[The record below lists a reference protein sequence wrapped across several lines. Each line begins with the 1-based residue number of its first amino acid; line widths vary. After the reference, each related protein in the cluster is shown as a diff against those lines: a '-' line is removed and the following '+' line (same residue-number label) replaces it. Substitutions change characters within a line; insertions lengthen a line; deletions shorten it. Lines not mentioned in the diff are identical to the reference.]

1 MKRILTIII
10 AVSIVLSVFTSNV
23 LAYDYSYEVGEEP
36 GATGNATFANNQFE
50 EALAEARA
58 TGGTVFLWED
68 FNMNNDRTNVIDV
81 DIKALGD
88 AQIVCG
94 VNSTFEISGV
104 IDAPL
109 SSWGGSGFYIIING
123 TGTFKQEVRSYSNS
137 LTINGGTFEGPV
149 YAASS
154 CPASIYGGTF
164 LGRVYAETGEGKSA
178 SMRIYGGVFYD
189 HDALQYMGYYT
200 VAVKGTD
207 AEGNVTYTVYPS
219 KQSAKDSLPAGMIL
233 EITDDE
239 YGNVY
244 IMREAADADYV
255 IDLIGSDSSVKGK
268 YLDLT
273 SANSDAEAGDTLRLS
288 NDYTMRDNDHLNKEL
303 TIDLNGFGI
312 LSDSGYDEV
321 FVDDGGTITVLDSSE
336 AESGRVTAVII
347 CTPENREGTVQSIDF
362 CGGNYVIKSGC
373 YFGAEGILNF
383 NAGSFDG
390 NIYLRGRGYGTYSF
404 NGGEFTNFTLKVPG
418 PGTKVWTGSD
428 PYDHAKFYGGVYT
441 PLEGDYDSLYEFIS
455 GHLGEGK
462 NIIDVVPGT
471 TFMVGEAE
479 AEVNVE
485 PSELTLYIN
494 EENKTFEL
502 KAEVTPKGLPVAWE
516 SSDPEI
522 VTVDE
527 NGAVTA
533 IAKGNATV
541 TARVTLFVDGDEVVF
556 EDTCEVT
563 VAERMSPPPAP
574 DPIKDE
580 PEDDGKLPFDDVNED
595 DWYYEYVKE
604 VYGEGLMKGVTGTQ
618 FAPNKSTTR
627 GMIAT
632 IIHRLENCPESDSE
646 MKFTDVE
653 ECWYYDAI
661 LWGAEQEI
669 LKGYSAE
676 KFGPKDNITRQQL
689 VTILYRYAVLKG
701 YDTEARAEL
710 DGFEDADRVSKYAED
725 AMKWAVAEKLIEGSA
740 GKLNP
745 RDEAKR
751 SEVAAVI
758 SRFLSITK

>member
-1 MKRILTIII
+1 
-10 AVSIVLSVFTSNV
+10 
-23 LAYDYSYEVGEEP
+23 
-36 GATGNATFANNQFE
+36 
-50 EALAEARA
+50 
-58 TGGTVFLWED
+58 
-68 FNMNNDRTNVIDV
+68 MNNDRTNVIDV

-178 SMRIYGGVFYD
+178 SMRIYGGV
-189 HDALQYMGYYT
+189 
-200 VAVKGTD
+200 
-207 AEGNVTYTVYPS
+207 
-219 KQSAKDSLPAGMIL
+219 
-233 EITDDE
+233 
-239 YGNVY
+239 
-244 IMREAADADYV
+244 
-255 IDLIGSDSSVKGK
+255 
-268 YLDLT
+268 
-273 SANSDAEAGDTLRLS
+273 
-288 NDYTMRDNDHLNKEL
+288 
-303 TIDLNGFGI
+303 
-312 LSDSGYDEV
+312 
-321 FVDDGGTITVLDSSE
+321 
-336 AESGRVTAVII
+336 
-347 CTPENREGTVQSIDF
+347 
-362 CGGNYVIKSGC
+362 
-373 YFGAEGILNF
+373 
-383 NAGSFDG
+383 
-390 NIYLRGRGYGTYSF
+390 
-404 NGGEFTNFTLKVPG
+404 
-418 PGTKVWTGSD
+418 
-428 PYDHAKFYGGVYT
+428 YT

-471 TFMVGEAE
+471 TFMVGVAE

-541 TARVTLFVDGDEVVF
+541 TARVTLFVDGDGVVF

-563 VAERMSPPPAP
+563 VAERMSPPPVP

-604 VYGEGLMKGVTGTQ
+604 V
-618 FAPNKSTTR
+618 
-627 GMIAT
+627 
-632 IIHRLENCPESDSE
+632 
-646 MKFTDVE
+646 
-653 ECWYYDAI
+653 
-661 LWGAEQEI
+661 
-669 LKGYSAE
+669 
-676 KFGPKDNITRQQL
+676 
-689 VTILYRYAVLKG
+689 
-701 YDTEARAEL
+701 
-710 DGFEDADRVSKYAED
+710 YAED